1 MKLRRLVLTA
11 LIAVAGGA
19 ANAQSVPSA
28 TLTQTSVNNYA
39 LIAPGD
45 ISTEITVK
53 QTGANNNTVIDQSG
67 EINAADVDQRAKSDN
82 NSRVVQDGVIN
93 VAIVTQQYNFGGI
106 AGATP
111 GYSGQQTSVGY
122 LSEFDS
128 GGVSILAL
136 TGAGNT
142 LISNFGRTH

>member
-1 MKLRRLVLTA
+1 MLRMLVLTG
-11 LIAVAGGA
+11 LIAAISGG
-19 ANAQSVPSA
+19 ANAQSIPSA
-28 TLTQTSVNNYA
+28 TFTQTNVNNYA

-45 ISTEITVK
+45 TSTEITVK
-53 QTGANNNTVIDQSG
+53 QTGANNNAVIDQSG
-67 EINAADVDQRAKSDN
+67 VINTADVDQRAKRDN
-82 NSRVVQDGVIN
+82 NSFIGQGGGIN
-93 VAIVTQQYNFGGI
+93 IAVVTQQYNFGGI
-106 AGATP
+106 LGATP

-128 GGVSILAL
+128 GGLSILAL

>member
-1 MKLRRLVLTA
+1 MLRMLV
-11 LIAVAGGA
+11 VAGLIVAASAA
-19 ANAQSVPSA
+19 ANAQSIPSA
-28 TLTQTSVNNYA
+28 TFTQTNVNNYA
-39 LIAPGD
+39 LIAPGAV
-45 ISTEITVK
+45 STEITVK

-67 EINAADVDQRAKSDN
+67 EINTADVDQRAKSDN
-82 NSRVVQDGVIN
+82 NSFVGQNGGIN
-93 VAIVTQQYNFGGI
+93 IAVVTQQYNFGPI

-111 GYSGQQTSVGY
+111 GYSGQQTSLGY

-128 GGVSILAL
+128 GGLSILAL